1 MPVSS
6 DKLREMYDRISLR
19 VTKGYKAKFETL
31 ARAAGLRPTAYLEWL
46 FDEAQKKSTKP
57 KKKDPSQ
64 G

>member
-19 VTKGYKAKFETL
+19 VTKGYKAQLDSL
-31 ARAAGLRPTAYLEWL
+31 AREADLSPTAYLEWL
-46 FDEAQKKSTKP
+46 LDEANKKSTKP
-57 KKKDPSQ
+57 RKKVTSN